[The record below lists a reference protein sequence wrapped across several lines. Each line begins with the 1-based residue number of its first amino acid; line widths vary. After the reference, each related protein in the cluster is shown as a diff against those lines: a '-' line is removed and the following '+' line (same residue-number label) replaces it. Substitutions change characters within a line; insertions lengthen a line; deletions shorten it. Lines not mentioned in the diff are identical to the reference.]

1 MTNDVSAATGGSS
14 LASSTD
20 RSGSDGAQT
29 VAASA
34 TPVTPPAAVL
44 NLAMQVG
51 DCLLSAGMSAND
63 VVVAMLGITDAYGL
77 GRQSLAKSHHRL
89 ASRQFG
95 LDAGCERLPRYA
107 TEVRPQNHHTA
118 IEGPLA
124 HGSRSWSDWPRSE
137 LRVTPAPRRLQPVR
151 SLSAGCLDLIYRPG
165 FLRSRPVQR
174 A

>member
-1 MTNDVSAATGGSS
+1 VTNDVSAATGGSS
-14 LASSTD
+14 LAAA
-20 RSGSDGAQT
+20 SGSDGAQT

-34 TPVTPPAAVL
+34 TPVTPPAAGL

-77 GRQSLAKSHHRL
+77 GRRQSLAKSHHRL

-118 IEGPLA
+118 IQVP
-124 HGSRSWSDWPRSE
+124 SP
-137 LRVTPAPRRLQPVR
+137 
-151 SLSAGCLDLIYRPG
+151 SALDLGLIG
-165 FLRSRPVQR
+165 QDRS
-174 A
+174 